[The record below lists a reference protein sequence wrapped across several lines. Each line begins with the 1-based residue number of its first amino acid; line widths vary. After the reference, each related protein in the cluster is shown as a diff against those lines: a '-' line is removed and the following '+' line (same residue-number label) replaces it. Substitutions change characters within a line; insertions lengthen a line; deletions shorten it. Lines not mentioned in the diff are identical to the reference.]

1 MGDRYGNKN
10 GGIQSFL
17 IEAVQCGARI
27 FAQCHV
33 TKICRTSTFAGQQRA
48 TGVECRILC
57 GDGVIRTMVVNAR
70 RSVIVAAGAL
80 HSPCL
85 LRKSGF
91 RNHHIGK
98 HLRLHPVAAAIG
110 FYHNN
115 GPIDSIVGAP
125 MTTVCD
131 EFANGPN
138 QNGYGAKIECPVSYP
153 GLLAAGSSWI
163 SPQVC
168 KERLLRYSNAVPLI
182 SLQRDSGDGG
192 SVKHS
197 LDGKNLVIDYNIN
210 SDDRKSMVESLQGA
224 IQILVASGSDEV
236 TTGHIRDSGYVVN
249 SRPNPAAVSSEE
261 TPIQCYLSS
270 IAKRGMRDHEIGF
283 FSAHQMGT
291 CRMSK
296 SSKDGVVD
304 ANGETWECD
313 DLFVM
318 DSSVFPTASGSNP
331 MVTVLTVAHLL
342 STRLCTLLKL
352 QDSGSIAPG
361 QNQPCPNEIAMAMKL
376 YERRKVARS
385 RSAFTLFVGIGGR
398 LVLPIIIAVILRWLH
413 SKWKFI

>member
-27 FAQCHV
+27 FDQCHV
-33 TKICRTSTFAGQQRA
+33 TKICRRSTFAGQQRA
-48 TGVECRILC
+48 TGVECQILC
-57 GDGVIRTMVVNAR
+57 GDGLIRTMVVNAR

-91 RNHHIGK
+91 RNYHIGK

-110 FYHNN
+110 FYDSN
-115 GPIDSIVGAP
+115 GPIDSILGAP

-131 EFANGPN
+131 EFANGPK

-163 SPQVC
+163 SPQFC
-168 KERLLRYSNAVPLI
+168 KNRLLRYRNAVPLI

-197 LDGKNLVIDYNIN
+197 LDGKSLVIDYNIN
-210 SDDRKSMVESLQGA
+210 YDDRKSMVQSLQGA

-249 SRPNPAAVSSEE
+249 SRPNPAADSSEE
-261 TPIQCYLSS
+261 TTLQCYLSS
-270 IAKRGMRDHEIGF
+270 IEKRGMRDHEIGL

-304 ANGETWECD
+304 ANGETWECH

-318 DSSVFPTASGSNP
+318 DSSVFPSASGSNP

-352 QDSGSIAPG
+352 QDSWNVAPG
-361 QNQPCPNEIAMAMKL
+361 QKQPCPDNVAKAMKL
-376 YERRKVARS
+376 HERRKVTRRRS
-385 RSAFTLFVGIGGR
+385 VFMLFAGIGGR
-398 LVLPIIIAVILRWLH
+398 LVVPTIIAAILGWLR

>member
-1 MGDRYGNKN
+1 MRDPGDVAAGYIGMGDRYGNKN

-17 IEAVQCGARI
+17 IEAVQYGARI

-33 TKICRTSTFAGQQRA
+33 TKICRTSAFAGQQRA
-48 TGVECRILC
+48 TGVECQILC
-57 GDGVIRTMVVNAR
+57 GDGVMRTMVVNAR

-131 EFANGPN
+131 EFANVPK

-153 GLLAAGSSWI
+153 GLLAVGSSWI

-197 LDGKNLVIDYNIN
+197 LDGKSLVIDYNIN
-210 SDDRKSMVESLQGA
+210 SDDR
-224 IQILVASGSDEV
+224 
-236 TTGHIRDSGYVVN
+236 
-249 SRPNPAAVSSEE
+249 
-261 TPIQCYLSS
+261 
-270 IAKRGMRDHEIGF
+270 
-283 FSAHQMGT
+283 
-291 CRMSK
+291 SK
-296 SSKDGVVD
+296 KYG
-304 ANGETWECD
+304 
-313 DLFVM
+313 
-318 DSSVFPTASGSNP
+318 
-331 MVTVLTVAHLL
+331 
-342 STRLCTLLKL
+342 
-352 QDSGSIAPG
+352 
-361 QNQPCPNEIAMAMKL
+361 
-376 YERRKVARS
+376 
-385 RSAFTLFVGIGGR
+385 
-398 LVLPIIIAVILRWLH
+398 
-413 SKWKFI
+413 